1 MSFLFFSVYMTLP
14 SGIVFRIT
22 LYFTILFFACKLRID
37 FILPRGYNYFKYH
50 PVRPSG
56 FPLFLRRA
64 ARQRV
69 RGALSRP
76 FELRRESEAF
86 HGRRF

>member
-1 MSFLFFSVYMTLP
+1 MNRTADSADRSIRPASASAPIRTMSFLFFSVYMTLP
-14 SGIVFRIT
+14 SGIVFRII

-50 PVRPSG
+50 LVRPGG

-64 ARQRV
+64 AR
-69 RGALSRP
+69 
-76 FELRRESEAF
+76 
-86 HGRRF
+86 

>member
-1 MSFLFFSVYMTLP
+1 MTLP
-14 SGIVFRIT
+14 SGIVFRII

-50 PVRPSG
+50 LVRPGG

-64 ARQRV
+64 AR
-69 RGALSRP
+69 
-76 FELRRESEAF
+76 
-86 HGRRF
+86 